1 VGFSDDLRC
10 IHRGFIGMNRDSWD
24 IDIRIMRIENG
35 GSNPS
40 IYGDAF
46 IGDSMGFFSNN
57 DDFMGYSWK
66 CHHVWM

>member
-1 VGFSDDLRC
+1 
-10 IHRGFIGMNRDSWD
+10 MNRDSWD
-24 IDIRIMRIENG
+24 IDIRIMRIQNG

-46 IGDSMGFFSNN
+46 IGDSMGFFNNN

-66 CHHVWM
+66 YFVGVS